1 MSRLWPCFIALSMS
15 LCATAAAAQGFD
27 IKTVDPETF
36 RAIAFKISD
45 AQRPDIDGT
54 LTEEAW
60 ALAPSQGHFIQ
71 REPAYG
77 SPSTEPTQFKILYDE
92 KNLYIGVWV
101 WDSEPGG
108 IMGSEMKRDAGLNK
122 GDQVKITIDTFHDHR
137 NAFYFSTNPLG
148 AYKDANTIENGR
160 TINYDWNAVW
170 NNKTTIDDKGWYIE
184 IEIPLSQLRFRTTIG
199 EATWGLNLCRILFR
213 KNEESYWVPFPREWG
228 ASGFARVSNAGVL
241 EGLKDLKAR
250 RRIEFVP
257 FVSPAASRDY
267 LAASDFDADAK
278 YGGDFKIGLT
288 NDLIADFTYH
298 TDFAQVEA
306 DQEVVNLTRFS
317 LFFPEKRQFFTETAG
332 IFDFGKSVSAG
343 LGGEAAT
350 NDPGL
355 LNLFYSRRIGLVDG
369 QQVPIIGGGRLTGRV
384 GDYAIGVMNIA
395 TDKEALATREID
407 SANFTVMRLK
417 RNVLRSSNIG
427 ALFVNSADGISEYN
441 RAIGID
447 GGFVLGP
454 RVSLTTVMAK
464 TFSQGSGIRDQGSG
478 IGDRGSGIGDQG
490 SGKTMAGVVDFAWK
504 SDKFTY
510 GGQYLDVGEKFN
522 AEMGYIPRL
531 DIRAGNVRAGWTPR
545 PKFGGIRQMTLAG
558 SANYYEN
565 HAGVVDSRTQGASVS
580 IQRQDTSGAGA
591 SVWHEYDNLS
601 APFATAG
608 TTLPPGNY
616 SWTYGSISYSS
627 NRTRRMY
634 GSIGVDVGGYYNG
647 DRQTVR
653 GNFTIQA
660 GKTLL
665 FEPVYTHNRVVLPGR
680 PVYSSNV
687 LNFRVSH
694 SFSPDFYLK
703 GFVQYN
709 DDRKSAS
716 FNFLWWYHY
725 KPGSD
730 LYVVYNQGWD
740 IDLPLTSREA
750 LENSYRVRQRS
761 LAVKMTYWLAR

>member
-1 MSRLWPCFIALSMS
+1 MPSSFVRACCAIATLVFAVSP
-15 LCATAAAAQGFD
+15 AAAQSFD
-27 IKTVDPETF
+27 IRTVDPATF
-36 RAIAFKISD
+36 RAIAFKITE
-45 AQRPDIDGT
+45 AQRPSIDGK
-54 LTEEAW
+54 LTDEAW
-60 ALAPSQGHFIQ
+60 ALAPAQGNFIQ
-71 REPAYG
+71 REPSFGA
-77 SPSTEPTQFKILYDE
+77 PSSEKTEFRVLYDDHT
-92 KNLYIGVWV
+92 LYIGVWL
-101 WDSEPGG
+101 WDSEPAG

-122 GDQVKITIDTFHDHR
+122 GDQLKITIDTFHDHR

-170 NNKTTIDDKGWYIE
+170 DNRTTIDDRGWYIE
-184 IEIPLSQLRFRTTIG
+184 IAIPLSQLRFRTAIG
-199 EATWGLNLCRILFR
+199 ESTWGLNLCRILFR

-228 ASGFARVSNAGVL
+228 ANGFARVSNAGVL

-250 RRIEFVP
+250 RRLEFVP
-257 FVSPAASRDY
+257 FLSPTASKDYGAAPS
-267 LAASDFDADAK
+267 AALGSPVAIDTKF
-278 YGGDFKIGLT
+278 GGDFKIGLT

-343 LGGEAAT
+343 LGGEAAA

-369 QQVPIIGGGRLTGRV
+369 QQVPIIGGGRMTGRI

-395 TDKEALATREID
+395 TEEETLATREIEN
-407 SANFTVMRLK
+407 ANFTVVRLK
-417 RNVLRSSNIG
+417 RNVLRNSNIG
-427 ALFVNSADGISEYN
+427 ALLVNSANGISDYN

-454 RVSLTTVMAK
+454 RASLTTVLAK
-464 TFSQGSGIRDQGSG
+464 TFSPNAAGNDL
-478 IGDRGSGIGDQG
+478 
-490 SGKTMAGVVDFAWK
+490 AGVVDFGWK
-504 SDKFTY
+504 NDKFTY
-510 GGQYLDVGEKFN
+510 GAQYLDVGEKFN

-531 DIRAGNVRAGWTPR
+531 DVRAGNVRAGWTPR
-545 PKFGGIRQMTLAG
+545 PKFGGIRQMTFAG

-565 HAGVVDSRTQGASVS
+565 HAGVVDSRTQGASVQM
-580 IQRQDTSGAGA
+580 QRQDTSGAAA
-591 SVWHEYDNLS
+591 SVWREYDNLA

-608 TTLPPGNY
+608 TTIPVGGY
-616 SWTYGSISYSS
+616 SWTYASMSYSS

-634 GSIGVDVGGYYNG
+634 GSVGVDAGGYYNG
-647 DRQTVR
+647 DRQSLRTNLTLQV
-653 GNFTIQA
+653 

-665 FEPVYTHNRVVLPGR
+665 FEPQYVHNRVTVSGR
-680 PVYSSNV
+680 PLYTSNV

-703 GFVQYN
+703 GFIQYN

-740 IDLPLTSREA
+740 VDVPLTSRDVPSA
-750 LENSYRVRQRS
+750 SSRVRSRS
-761 LAVKMTYWLAR
+761 LAIKMTYWLAR